1 MPAQQVL
8 VAGYGGVDHFR
19 QVDLSDKVV
28 LFGVL
33 APGIIEGLFG
43 VAGDTFQLGQKL
55 PGPFAAVVF
64 AQQLARRDGGL
75 DLMDP
80 LLDVLFVF
88 HPFPLDCTDL
98 FQHRLFG
105 HPHQLA
111 IDFFFGGG
119 GRRQDFGQKIAFVQL
134 FGQGQQSLQPP
145 LLERKPAPQP
155 EGQHYGPDPCN
166 EGDRPSGNAARQQK
180 ESQCH
185 RTADIEQNGG
195 KLVPPERPGPHRVY
209 PCRCLV
215 LMKPSSP
222 MPASFSR
229 MRATWTL
236 RALSS
241 M

>member
-1 MPAQQVL
+1 
-8 VAGYGGVDHFR
+8 
-19 QVDLSDKVV
+19 
-28 LFGVL
+28 
-33 APGIIEGLFG
+33 
-43 VAGDTFQLGQKL
+43 
-55 PGPFAAVVF
+55 
-64 AQQLARRDGGL
+64 
-75 DLMDP
+75 MDP

-88 HPFPLDCTDL
+88 RPLPLGRADL

-111 IDFFFGGG
+111 VDFFFGGG
-119 GRRQDFGQKIAFVQL
+119 GRRQDLGQKIAFVQL
-134 FGQGQQSLQPP
+134 FSQGQQGVQPP
-145 LLERKPAPQP
+145 LLQDKTAPQP
-155 EGQHYGPDPCN
+155 ESQHYGPDACN
-166 EGDRPSGNAARQQK
+166 EGDRPGGNAARQQK

-185 RTADIEQNGG
+185 RAADIEQNGG
-195 KLVPPERPGPHRVY
+195 ELVPPERPGPHRVY